1 MNVKCEKCNVRI
13 KENKIIFVCPYSEKE
28 IGLDCSSLCR
38 EKFIKCLKNHKINID
53 EAIFTNTKVK
63 KNFRNETI
71 KKYINGIKFFDNII
85 NKTKFKLLYK
95 INDDFFNKIIIEPY
109 EIIYDMLN
117 NGKIIKEL
125 YKNNFFA
132 EILDYIKMEYNK
144 NMLYMRIFENSVDID
159 ERWLNI
165 EKLKIFSKSENNY
178 FIEIIKIG
186 QKYFYYIKLENN
198 DIVESSSPFKLLEK
212 MDGSSNSLRKLIAA
226 MLDQDVQ
233 EIYLDKENSWVYL
246 DHELY
251 GRCET
256 NIYLNSVDV
265 EKFKTF
271 ISILTGEEISI
282 GQPSIKVSI
291 KDEKVK
297 LRIAIDTF
305 PIVED
310 TSIDIRKFRRRLFS
324 LKELIEKES
333 LPLELAAFLVLCVRN
348 RLSLVICGE
357 PNSGK
362 TTLAHALAR
371 YLPVEFRK
379 IYLEDVDEVYSS
391 LEDLPHSVYIKTSSI
406 DVTGKYSKKSFEI
419 IKLLHRSPDWIFL
432 GEIQTKEHSKAFFHS
447 ILAGLRGIVT
457 CHSKTAE
464 ELVARWITQHEIPP
478 ENICLLDLIVEM
490 KREIIGNK
498 IIRKVN
504 KVFEIDK
511 RNNYPNLNQI
521 YSEKDILTFNKI
533 LTLKTSNKIIREK
546 NKKPDEIIKEI
557 ERIMSNIINEQ

>member
-1 MNVKCEKCNVRI
+1 MSAKCEKCNTRI
-13 KENKIIFVCPYSEKE
+13 KDNKITFICPYSEKE
-28 IGLDCSSLCR
+28 IGLDCSSSCR
-38 EKFIKCLKNHKINID
+38 LKLVKCLQTYKININ
-53 EAIFTNTKVK
+53 EVVFTNTKIK
-63 KNFRNETI
+63 KTFKNETI
-71 KKYINGIKFFDNII
+71 RKYINTIKFLNNII
-85 NKTKFKLLYK
+85 TKIKLKLLYK
-95 INDDFFNKIIIEPY
+95 VSNNFFHNILIEPY
-109 EIIYDMLN
+109 ETICEILN
-117 NGKIIKEL
+117 YKKVIKEF
-125 YKNNFFA
+125 YKDSLLS
-132 EILDYIKMEYNK
+132 EILDYIKMEYDK
-144 NMLYMRIFENSVDID
+144 KMVYMRIFENSVDLD

-165 EKLKIFSKSENNY
+165 EKFKIFSKSENSY
-178 FIEIIKIG
+178 SIEVIKIG
-186 QKYFYYIKLENN
+186 SKYFYYIKLESNE
-198 DIVESSSPFKLLEK
+198 IVDSGSPFKLLER
-212 MDGSSNSLRKLIAA
+212 MDGSSNSLRKLIVA

-233 EIYLDKENSWVYL
+233 ELYLDKENSWVYL

-271 ISILTGEEISI
+271 ISILTGEEISV

-291 KDEKVK
+291 KDEEVK

-333 LPLELAAFLVLCVRN
+333 LPLELAAFLVLCVKN

-371 YLPVEFRK
+371 HLPVEFRK

-391 LEDLPHSVYIKTSSI
+391 LENIPHSVYIKTSSI
-406 DVTGKYSKKSFEI
+406 DVAGKYSKKSHEI

-447 ILAGLRGIVT
+447 ILAGLRGLVT

-464 ELVARWITQHEIPP
+464 ELIARWISQHRISP
-478 ENICLLDLIVEM
+478 ENICSLDLIVEM

-504 KVFEIDK
+504 KVYEIYEK
-511 RNNYPNLNQI
+511 NNYPNLNLI
-521 YSEKDILTFNKI
+521 YSEKDILTLNKI
-533 LTLKTSNKIIREK
+533 LALKTSLKIMKEK
-546 NKKPDEIIKEI
+546 NIEPDGLINEIK
-557 ERIMSNIINEQ
+557 NIISDIINGQ